1 MSIEIEDEL
10 ERLYYEGLSEQ
21 TETNIV
27 NKNSLPKVVERYVKS
42 ATDVSKYNE
51 VPATISFFVLLGQL
65 CKDMVAIPSGR
76 RIDDTRIQFL
86 WMQTSGTGKTT
97 LYDFFGPVANLSF
110 KMINEKHGTEFDIFD
125 VKDTTDAA
133 LIGSFKEEDVMVED
147 EDGRTSR
154 EKVLVPIKGALE
166 GDGLAAYDEF
176 EYSGV
181 FKQSQHKENVIMYMN
196 TFMNSLHGE
205 NWKISKRLKDGEV
218 LECLCRRSLF
228 GTTYIPKQLTNIIA
242 EKGVMQRCLI
252 YIAEIPQEVQ
262 DELREAIL
270 LEVGTIKERNM
281 PINNFASN
289 FLIIYDTL
297 HEHFVANGEN
307 ALETIRFGSAFNDAL
322 LNESYKM
329 RNFVSDSRT
338 EVFEIAGNFITRMNA
353 MMVRLSVLCCIAEAP
368 SITDTSKRFI
378 VTERHVRQASSMIRQ
393 CYKSLVSWL
402 DTALKVKAQS
412 LADKKEINS
421 FIEVYDS
428 LSANDEWVNKTVL
441 MEAVRKKT
449 KKGQAT
455 IYRWYNDIL
464 ENTFDEK
471 KIGRKTYLRKK

>member
-154 EKVLVPIKGALE
+154 ERVLVPIKGALE

-205 NWKISKRLKDGEV
+205 NWKISKRLKDGEI

-228 GTTYIPKQLTNIIA
+228 GTTYIPKQFTNIIA

-252 YIAEIPQEVQ
+252 YIAEIP
-262 DELREAIL
+262 
-270 LEVGTIKERNM
+270 
-281 PINNFASN
+281 
-289 FLIIYDTL
+289 
-297 HEHFVANGEN
+297 
-307 ALETIRFGSAFNDAL
+307 
-322 LNESYKM
+322 
-329 RNFVSDSRT
+329 
-338 EVFEIAGNFITRMNA
+338 
-353 MMVRLSVLCCIAEAP
+353 
-368 SITDTSKRFI
+368 
-378 VTERHVRQASSMIRQ
+378 
-393 CYKSLVSWL
+393 
-402 DTALKVKAQS
+402 
-412 LADKKEINS
+412 
-421 FIEVYDS
+421 
-428 LSANDEWVNKTVL
+428 
-441 MEAVRKKT
+441 
-449 KKGQAT
+449 
-455 IYRWYNDIL
+455 
-464 ENTFDEK
+464 
-471 KIGRKTYLRKK
+471 